1 MGLVH
6 LKSLR
11 KAACAI
17 ATITLVTSGYSP
29 ALAQSPVP
37 LDKAKLHGD
46 EVIATPYGDIE
57 LQDTYITDKSSKI
70 LYDAMDLE
78 RAAQAYIWSHPL
90 VSVTTWRDAQA
101 KAYGVS
107 GRGGFVV
114 LKSFNEKLGIVT
126 ANLTTP
132 YIFNFDSLDGNPLF
146 INYPAGPTAGGVMD
160 FWQRPV
166 SDMGQTGPDS
176 GKGATYIIVGP
187 KDDPAK
193 YKGKADYVA
202 QSPTNNIMFG
212 IRLLTPDPAFADK
225 FWSELKVGDIGKEP
239 VKLRISQGADIPW
252 SATAPRGVAYFEK
265 LHEILNEEPV
275 REQDKVWIAMLEPL
289 GIELGKPFQPTE
301 RQKKILAE
309 GAALGE
315 LMQRNIQINPRFAH
329 PYWKGTHWYKSFDFG
344 VSQETDKKVELD
356 ERALWFYEA
365 VTSSQGMVNPP
376 LGKGQVYMTT
386 KRDVNGDLLRADKT
400 YRLHVPPNVP
410 VSQFWSLT
418 LYSENTRRQYESGS
432 GRIASAS
439 KDSRGDLVRNA
450 DGSVELYIGPS
461 APKGFEKNLMPTVDD
476 NGWFVYFRLYGP
488 MEPWFDKSWSLPDFE
503 PVQG

>member
-1 MGLVH
+1 MRLLPLLALLAVPLANPGL
-6 LKSLR
+6 
-11 KAACAI
+11 AW
-17 ATITLVTSGYSP
+17 
-29 ALAQSPVP
+29 AQSAVP

-46 EVIATPYGDIE
+46 EVIATPYGDVE
-57 LQDTYITDKSSKI
+57 LQDTYITDESSQV
-70 LYDAMDLE
+70 LYDAMDLQ

-90 VSVTTWRDAQA
+90 VSVTTWRDEQA
-101 KAYGVS
+101 KAYGIS

-114 LKSFNEKLGIVT
+114 LQSFNEKLGIVT

-132 YIFNFDSLDGNPLF
+132 YIFNFDNLDGNPLF

-166 SDMGQTGPDS
+166 SDMGQTGPD
-176 GKGATYIIVGP
+176 GGNGGTYIVVGP
-187 KDDPAK
+187 SDDPSK
-193 YKGKADYVA
+193 YEDKADYVI

-212 IRLLTPDPAFADK
+212 IRLLDPNPAFADQ
-225 FWSELKVGDIGKEP
+225 FWSELKVGDVGADP
-239 VKLRISQGADIPW
+239 VELRISQGADISW
-252 SATAPRGVAYFEK
+252 SATAPRGVAYFQK

-289 GIELGKPFQPTE
+289 GIELGKPFEPTE
-301 RQKKILAE
+301 RQEKILAQA
-309 GAALGE
+309 AALGE

-329 PYWKGTHWYKSFDFG
+329 PYWEGTHWYKSFDFG
-344 VSQETDKKVELD
+344 VEQITDTKVELD

-376 LGKGQVYMTT
+376 LGRGQVYMTS

-410 VSQFWSLT
+410 VAQFWSLT

-432 GRIASAS
+432 GTIDSAS
-439 KDSRGDLVRNA
+439 KDSRGDLVVND
-450 DGSVELYIGPS
+450 DGSVDLYIGPT
-461 APKGFEKNLMPTVDD
+461 APEGFEKNHMPTVEND
-476 NGWFVYFRLYGP
+476 GWFVYFRLYGP
-488 MEPWFDKSWSLPDFE
+488 LEAWFDKSWALPDFE
-503 PVQG
+503 AVNG